1 MCNFG
6 SGPIAQLWAW
16 ITCWCNHISTCRV
29 GQFLAGIILGHVKHF
44 LAVWEILNRKKAHA
58 IAVCQIR
65 LQDYQL
71 VSKHWIWLSKLGL
84 QGVEHRSFLSGRINL
99 SNILSLLW
107 LLYRACGGGH
117 FNKAPIVKE
126 QRGFF
131 FKGSIKLDVISW
143 CVLTIL
149 SIFPPFFLLEYIDKP
164 IFFLVLT
171 YFGLY
176 FFLIFPF
183 RMYEYI
189 FIFIVGGK
197 PDDITVL
204 LSIVAEYTDWLA

>member
-71 VSKHWIWLSKLGL
+71 VSKHWICLSKLGL

-149 SIFPPFFLLEYIDKP
+149 SIFPPFFSTRVYWQTYFFPSTYLFRL
-164 IFFLVLT
+164 IFFLD
-171 YFGLY
+171 FS
-176 FFLIFPF
+176 F
-183 RMYEYI
+183 
-189 FIFIVGGK
+189 
-197 PDDITVL
+197 
-204 LSIVAEYTDWLA
+204 